1 MLWPGC
7 ILSQLCQPAWQVQTG
22 QAADWKRS
30 KRSERSFGER
40 VVGVPP
46 VRRVGVLPEAL
57 WGVPWSL
64 PILLRRHS
72 KIKLRARKE
81 ATDPWSV
88 LGLSPGASSSEVR
101 RAFRARA
108 RLWHPDRGGDPERFQ
123 ALSQAYAH
131 AMNFEASTESAEKAT
146 SSVRRRAVEDEAERR
161 EPTLEDFLQWRR
173 KQRCVPRVEGYWSAL
188 LTAASCCITLP
199 RQTARRAAERE
210 RFASSSPRHGEKVWS
225 AQRSLQD
232 AVRQADT
239 PELEAAWLREA
250 DIEQVRQQPKK
261 SQSKSKETSD
271 EHVGYRSVRSTSG
284 TLTVP
289 IFQKPDGARYY
300 TSPLTSKRVAIP

>member
-173 KQRCVPRVEGYWSAL
+173 KQR
-188 LTAASCCITLP
+188 
-199 RQTARRAAERE
+199 
-210 RFASSSPRHGEKVWS
+210 
-225 AQRSLQD
+225 
-232 AVRQADT
+232 
-239 PELEAAWLREA
+239 
-250 DIEQVRQQPKK
+250 
-261 SQSKSKETSD
+261 SKETSD